1 MDKNHHCEIIYN
13 RKNLRDQLKASLFTK
28 PKLNIPKKNTKKS
41 KNFSEGDF
49 FDEYELLEDEI
60 LGDGAHAV
68 VK

>member
-1 MDKNHHCEIIYN
+1 
-13 RKNLRDQLKASLFTK
+13 LFTK